1 MKTIFYALL
10 ASVVFTACQ
19 GNKENA
25 VAYTPRV
32 LTATEKFNYY
42 PETKGDT
49 LALVAAAGEKEGE
62 AAATE
67 AFNVK
72 YMDTVIQVQTNPD
85 DKASANGKFSSAEYV
100 NTQKTT
106 LLVQI
111 ADNSGLQ
118 APVYLITII
127 DKKPQVISLYRPS
140 KGAEDKKYT
149 KGIIKVGRDGYVV
162 NNDFFVTNV
171 NAKAFL
177 IKRQNEEE
185 RIQGDFMVK
194 SPDKQ
199 TLAFLCAK
207 SFFQVHYPTG
217 KTYNQPIKSV
227 PTTTGNELFAWVTE
241 NFKWDR
247 TKEGISFLIP
257 NDNDRIVELR
267 EFKK

>member
-1 MKTIFYALL
+1 MKSIFYALL

-25 VAYTPRV
+25 ATYTPRV
-32 LTATEKFNYY
+32 LTATEKFNYN
-42 PETKGDT
+42 PETRGDT
-49 LALVAAAGEKEGE
+49 LALISAVGDKKE
-62 AAATE
+62 ATE
-67 AFNVK
+67 LLNVK
-72 YMDTVIQVQTNPD
+72 YMDTVIQIQTNPD
-85 DKASANGKFSSAEYV
+85 DKTSANGKFSSAEYV

-118 APVYLITII
+118 APVYLITIN
-127 DKKPQVISLYRPS
+127 DKKPEVISLYRAS

-171 NAKAFL
+171 NAKVFL

-185 RIQGDFMVK
+185 RIQGDFLLK

-217 KTYNQPIKSV
+217 KTYNQPLKTI
-227 PTTTGNELFAWVTE
+227 PTATGNELFSWVTE

-257 NDNDRIVELR
+257 NDSDRIVDLK